1 MELSATGKQLTSRE
15 LIPATFP
22 NRETEVTQVLE
33 EIARD
38 LTDRDIISIMFLM
51 SDGETP
57 FYVERIV
64 SKPNEAFLQ
73 VRKIQNWEIKLFES
87 LFLTD
92 NIKVLRKLGFQ
103 DVKIST
109 KNYDGKNY
117 FMPHLDPDVQR
128 LYFYC
133 ESLEESETKNLIK
146 EIKNSTDC
154 SFECG
159 KEQQLELCFLNFLE
173 DQKKNN
179 DTGSQDMYIL
189 MRILNKIGYKTS
201 YFNSLIENINETDN
215 ATSVSPNHVSSNDIN
230 VKAPNQNEILHKKK
244 APWINND
251 KRICI
256 IINIE
261 EFDKHKDKIKPRQGS
276 DIDVENLEESF
287 KGCGFEIEKHS
298 NLNHWAM
305 LELLQYMPHRYK
317 NYGAIFLCIMSH
329 GTKGHVS
336 FTNQDLPLEKIEKEF
351 CQNELRNVFKFIILQ
366 ACQGTYK
373 GLISKEEEKIETDGI
388 DNGMSRYN
396 PKLKLNYSIL
406 QATIE
411 GFQAFR
417 SKTEGSILIQAVCKE
432 LKRSTPIKV
441 SEWAKLVKENVSR
454 WDAPS
459 EHESYNYCQVPTYKD
474 NTYYDYII
482 PEYQKTKR
490 TNT

>member
-15 LIPATFP
+15 LLIPATFP
-22 NRETEVTQVLE
+22 NRETVTQVLE

-38 LTDRDIISIMFLM
+38 LTGRDIISIMFLM

-64 SKPNEAFLQ
+64 STPTEAFLQ
-73 VRKIQNWEIKLFES
+73 VRKIKNWEIKLIES

-117 FMPHLDPDVQR
+117 FMPHLDRDVQR

-133 ESLEESETKNLIK
+133 ESLEFHETKYLIQ
-146 EIKNSTDC
+146 ELKNSTDC

-159 KEQQLELCFLNFLE
+159 REQQLELCFLNFLE
-173 DQKKNN
+173 DQKKN
-179 DTGSQDMYIL
+179 DTGSHDMYVL

-201 YFNSLIENINETDN
+201 CFNSLIENINETDN
-215 ATSVSPNHVSSNDIN
+215 ATSVTTKLVSSNDIN
-230 VKAPNQNEILHKKK
+230 FKAPDQNNILHKKK
-244 APWINND
+244 APWSNND

-256 IINIE
+256 IVNIE
-261 EFDKHKDKIKPRQGS
+261 EFDKHKEKIKPRHGS

-305 LELLQYMPHRYK
+305 LELLQDMPHRYK

-373 GLISKEEEKIETDGI
+373 GLISKELIETDGI
-388 DNGMSRYN
+388 DNGMSAYN

-432 LKRSTPIKV
+432 LEESTPIKV
-441 SEWAKLVKENVSR
+441 SEWAKLVKQNVST

-474 NTYYDYII
+474 NTCYDYII
-482 PEYQKTKR
+482 PKYQKAKR
-490 TNT
+490 TGT